1 MKKKEVKNIKTK
13 KKTSSK
19 VFNDETVT
27 ASTDVSLHDKIKRQI
42 KEDENKKRDK
52 IFDNDY
58 NTGNIDSEKLPDIK
72 IDVRYASS
80 NLEECYNM
88 EEYDEKKRLL
98 ELTMDVF
105 EKSEWSYLSLTK
117 KFPKEL
123 MPFIFNELYNGLE
136 NKGFT
141 TIDMFVSIAEFMDI
155 TYERVYE
162 IAGLKMK
169 ERLIHELEVKY
180 KVLSRKKINK
190 LF

>member
-1 MKKKEVKNIKTK
+1 MKKKEVKNIKPK
-13 KKTSSK
+13 KKPSSK
-19 VFNDETVT
+19 VFNDETIVNV
-27 ASTDVSLHDKIKRQI
+27 DVSLRDKIISQI

-52 IFDNDY
+52 IFDNDF
-58 NTGNIDSEKLPDIK
+58 NTGNIDTDKLPDIK

-98 ELTMDVF
+98 EMTLDVF
-105 EKSEWSYLSLTK
+105 EKSEWNYLSLTK

-123 MPFIFNELYNGLE
+123 MPFIFNELYKGLE

-180 KVLSRKKINK
+180 RVLSRKKINK